1 WHRKSVRPKDV
12 IAALEA
18 EQKETQA
25 ALSDSSLYA
34 SDAAKIAQLHQRDS
48 EIEEA
53 LMTALERWE
62 QLSAPA

>member
-1 WHRKSVRPKDV
+1 M